1 MALKIYVRVVGF
13 RDVERHALN
22 SVFRLSN
29 GRAVSYALWS
39 PDAPEAPRLALIDL
53 ESYESG
59 IELASPG
66 LNPEMKMICVGGGVH
81 TQATH
86 SFLRPLHWPEVVR
99 AMDSLFVSAQQ
110 LEAGLD
116 FNDTSG
122 ADLAAAPSRLALLVA
137 PLRED
142 RMYLR
147 ARLALAGMALADD
160 AATGEQALMLSKLQ
174 RYDLVLV
181 SLEVVDMDGWELIRQ
196 LVLLEPAIGS
206 VIAISSDTSWL
217 MQEQAQASGC
227 VGLLTKPFEPK
238 KVDQL
243 LQKV

>member
-1 MALKIYVRVVGF
+1 MGLRIYVKVVGF

-53 ESYESG
+53 ESYEAG

-66 LNPEMKMICVGGGVH
+66 LNPEMKMICIGNGVH

-99 AMDSLFVSAQQ
+99 AMDSLFATAQQ
-110 LEAGLD
+110 LQAGLD
-116 FNDTSG
+116 FNDTGG
-122 ADLAAAPSRLALLVA
+122 ADVAAAQSRLALLVA

-147 ARLALAGMALADD
+147 TRLALAGLAVADD
-160 AATGEQALMLSKLQ
+160 AATGEQALMLSTL
-174 RYDLVLV
+174 RHYDLVLV
-181 SLEVVDMDGWELIRQ
+181 SLEVVDMDGWDLIRR
-196 LVLLEPAIGS
+196 LVLLEPAIGG

-217 MQEQAQASGC
+217 MQEQAQACGC
-227 VGLLTKPFEPK
+227 LGLLAKPFEPK
-238 KVDQL
+238 KVDLL
-243 LQKV
+243 LQSV